1 MLKLVSNKDSVEI
14 HTLQIENGVATIE
27 PAFDGVQEL
36 LQGLT
41 DKQQILNA
49 LSQFNSE
56 YVWAV
61 TYESDASFI
70 VPSNDYSLSVVNIV
84 PDAHKDAINQIA
96 ELYGCGSN
104 NLSVKLQGEDGI
116 YWGCHSWWKP
126 EDYAQFSGAE
136 LRAQIVPSELQ
147 PSLEFLYERLMLDGD
162 AQENWQSAL
171 DELGLSLVE
180 ADTVESA

>member
-1 MLKLVSNKDSVEI
+1 MLKLVSNRNGEEI
-14 HTLQIENGVATIE
+14 HHLEISENGFTIE
-27 PAFDGVQEL
+27 PEFEGIQEML
-36 LQGLT
+36 SGLT

-49 LSQFNSE
+49 LSQFNPE

-96 ELYGCGSN
+96 ELYGCGEN
-104 NLSVKLQGEDGI
+104 NLSVKLIDSNGAV

-126 EDYAQFSGAE
+126 EDYAVFSDAE
-136 LRAQIVPSELQ
+136 LRAQIVPSELA
-147 PSLEFLYERLMLDGD
+147 PSLEHLYERLVLDGD
-162 AQENWQSAL
+162 AQEHWTAAL
-171 DELGLSLVE
+171 SELGLSLVKE
-180 ADTVESA
+180 TL